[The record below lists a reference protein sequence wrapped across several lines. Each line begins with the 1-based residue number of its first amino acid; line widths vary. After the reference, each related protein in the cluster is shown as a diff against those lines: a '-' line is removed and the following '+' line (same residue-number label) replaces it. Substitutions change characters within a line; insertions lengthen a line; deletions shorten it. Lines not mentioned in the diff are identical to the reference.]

1 MPGGVLRGS
10 TGPRNG
16 QPRDPADGT
25 STLGGLHVQIH
36 PFLEARPTGFYW
48 RRRVPAAILPRYQ
61 TPFFCFPLKTHVL
74 REAAAV
80 ASRITAISDICF
92 RAEID
97 VSPDVM
103 TRLLVT
109 YARLEIEASDRLRAL
124 TGPRTR
130 EAAEAGLAMETAI
143 RASLRDA
150 IFLCERDPAF
160 RAIESTARHLG
171 LDIEGDD
178 EDLPILADKMLRLM
192 LELSEERERRARGH
206 FSDNQPYLSLA
217 LSGASLASGTLATA
231 TVAAAD
237 PTTQQTRPADAVAT
251 PIFASSRA
259 KCADRGDAAEGAPLS
274 PPAAPAAIA
283 ETEMPSPAV
292 VFDNGVVSI
301 AFAKETAPA
310 DAKSPEPN
318 VVELFDIWFDY
329 KSRGCL
335 KTGEYEITDTKLAE
349 AFLKNSDTDRS
360 TRKIIA
366 NFFGN
371 RRVSD
376 LTKADCQGFL
386 TFLRSIPVNHGKSP
400 RLRHLPLADII
411 KQADDHDKALIASAQ
426 KAADEKN
433 RKAGKKP
440 VKLKRSDIKGL
451 TPRLTGRTVQRHQ
464 GTLASVRD
472 HAVEIGLIPSHDFRG
487 FVLKDKTVALL
498 KAAGPDTSRL
508 LWGSEFGD
516 LLATKK
522 WNSPKTRIDDE
533 GYWAP
538 LVARL
543 HGMRSEEILQLHVAN
558 IRLIDGIAFF
568 DIVQGTGQSLKSNN
582 ARRMVPIHS
591 QLLELGFME
600 LVEYQRRNGEKRLF
614 PRVTRSQ
621 TAKLSYSANFTK
633 RFRNYRITNRVYNE
647 RMDFHAL
654 RTTFNSD
661 AVAARMP
668 DTARRYIMGHENP
681 DVGITNYLPEG
692 FPLATLKE
700 LIEHRQ
706 YDLSMVTRRF
716 AKVDQRPKGPILA
729 VSNDQPCASSKG
741 RKAAS

>member
-1 MPGGVLRGS
+1 MSKS
-10 TGPRNG
+10 T
-16 QPRDPADGT
+16 
-25 STLGGLHVQIH
+25 

-97 VSPDVM
+97 VSPEVM

-171 LDIEGDD
+171 LDIEGND

-206 FSDNQPYLSLA
+206 FSDSQPYLSLA
-217 LSGASLASGTLATA
+217 LSGAGLACGSMMTAPVEATRA
-231 TVAAAD
+231 PEIRSTGMAEVV
-237 PTTQQTRPADAVAT
+237 PTPV
-251 PIFASSRA
+251 FASARA
-259 KCADRGDAAEGAPLS
+259 KCVDKVDAMEDA
-274 PPAAPAAIA
+274 PPAPSKAPDTSA
-283 ETEMPSPAV
+283 ETEMPSAAVPPTPELEPAPPSV

-301 AFAKETAPA
+301 AFAKETTPA
-310 DAKSPEPN
+310 DPGSREPS

-329 KSRGCL
+329 KARGCL
-335 KTGEYEITDTKLAE
+335 KTGEYEITDATLAE
-349 AFLKNSDTDRS
+349 AFLKNSDTDKS

-366 NFFGN
+366 NFFGD
-371 RRVSD
+371 RCVSD

-386 TFLRSIPVNHGKSP
+386 NFLRTIPTNHGKSP

-411 KQADDHDKALIASAQ
+411 KQADEHDKALIASAQ

-464 GTLASVRD
+464 GTLASVLD

-538 LVARL
+538 LIARL

-558 IRLIDGIAFF
+558 IRILDGVAFF

-600 LVEYQRRNGEKRLF
+600 LIEYQRRNGEKRLF
-614 PRVTRSQ
+614 PRATRSQ

-633 RFRNYRITNRVYNE
+633 RFANYRKTNGVYNE

-668 DTARRYIMGHENP
+668 DTARRYIMGHQNP

-716 AKVDQRPKGPILA
+716 AKVDQRPKGPVLA
-729 VSNDQPCASSKG
+729 ISNDLPRASSKG